1 MISPNDVTLYLY
13 TSKYYFR
20 NYKKHYVEKKKEKRM
35 LQRASVFQNI
45 ATVSN

>member
-20 NYKKHYVEKKKEKRM
+20 NYKKHYVEKEKRM

>member
-13 TSKYYFR
+13 TSKYYF
-20 NYKKHYVEKKKEKRM
+20 KKHYVEKEKRM

>member
-1 MISPNDVTLYLY
+1 MISPNDVTLCLY

-20 NYKKHYVEKKKEKRM
+20 NYKKHYVEKKEKRM